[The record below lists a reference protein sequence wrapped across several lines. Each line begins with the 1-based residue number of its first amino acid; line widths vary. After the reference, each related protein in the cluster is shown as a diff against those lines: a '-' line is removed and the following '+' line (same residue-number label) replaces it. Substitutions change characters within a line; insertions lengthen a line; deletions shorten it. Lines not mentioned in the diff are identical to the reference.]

1 MEYGIALGS
10 NLGDRLGVL
19 REAVGLMREAG
30 MEVLAASRVYETE
43 PVDCPEGSGAFLN
56 AVVVVASVLEPGDLL
71 RELQS
76 LEVRLGRPAGHGF
89 HEPRTV
95 DLDILY
101 AGGRVVREA
110 ALVLPHP
117 RLGERRFVLEPLAD
131 VRPSLVL
138 PGFGVSVVELLRTL
152 VSEEASLRVVAGEA
166 ELLAP

>member
-19 REAVGLMREAG
+19 REAVALMRGAG
-30 MEVLAASRVYETE
+30 VAVLAASRVYETE

-56 AVVVVASVLEPGDLL
+56 AVVVGDSLLEPRALL
-71 RELQS
+71 RELQGI
-76 LEVRLGRPAGHGF
+76 EVRLGRPSGHGF

-101 AGGRVVREA
+101 AGERVVREDG
-110 ALVLPHP
+110 LELPHP

-131 VRPSLVL
+131 VRPGLVL
-138 PGFGVSVVELLRTL
+138 PGFELSVGELLRRLT
-152 VSEEASLRVVAGEA
+152 SDEPPLRVVAGAA

>member
-19 REAVGLMREAG
+19 REAVGQMREAG
-30 MEVLAASRVYETE
+30 MDVLAASRVYETE

-56 AVVVVASVLEPGDLL
+56 AVVVVGSRLEPRALL

-76 LEVRLGRPAGHGF
+76 MEVRLGRPAGHGF

-101 AGGRVVREA
+101 AGDRVVREPG
-110 ALVLPHP
+110 LELPHP

-138 PGFGVSVVELLRTL
+138 PGFGASVAELLRSL
-152 VSEEASLRVVAGEA
+152 VSVEAPLRVAAGA
-166 ELLAP
+166 AGLIP

>member
-10 NLGDRLGVL
+10 NLGERLGVL
-19 REAVGLMREAG
+19 REAVALMREAG

-101 AGGRVVREA
+101 AGERVVREA
-110 ALVLPHP
+110 ALELPHP